1 MLTDMLTADEAVKQ
15 IGSAVASKRRVLG
28 VDGFRI
34 VPEGYI
40 AALDLILDVSNKPMT
55 FEAAAAKTVEFIR
68 SNTASDVV
76 FEVVIADAPDGS

>member
-15 IGSAVASKRRVLG
+15 IESAVASNRRVLG

-34 VPEGYI
+34 VPEGYE

-55 FEAAAAKTVEFIR
+55 FETAAARTVEFIR
-68 SNTASDVV
+68 SNEASDVV
-76 FEVVIADAPDGS
+76 FEVVIADAADGS